1 MIERATF
8 NMEAEQRSTPI
19 ELRMSPDGR
28 KLTGYAAL
36 YNTDSEDMGFIEQ
49 LAPGVFDRSLADN
62 DEVLAL
68 VEHDHQKLLGRL
80 SAGTLRLNSD
90 KRGLGF
96 EIDIPDTTLGR
107 DTREQ
112 VKRGDLS
119 QMSFSFSLYDDKSES
134 HSRNADGKRTRRI
147 NRARLHSIDVV
158 AQPAYA
164 ASSVAVRSSP
174 MSIPNRMDE
183 VRRLTGE
190 MRSILDGDVT
200 AEASEQYDR
209 MELRLS
215 EVEQEIRNTRRE
227 ESLSRAEALLDEPT
241 RMAPTPNPLAFPG
254 TSDITESRDYSEA
267 FFANLNNRAT
277 HEQRDMLAGSGSG
290 ANIVPSEM
298 EAAIVEILDDPTTM
312 RGICNVTQARGDREI
327 PVETAIGSGG
337 WLAEQGT
344 ISTSD
349 VTITQKTA
357 SPKSYGTAIAWS
369 SLQSAMAIVN
379 VDAYFGR
386 AVGRTI
392 SAGLDS
398 GYMVGTGSSNQPT
411 GLVTALGTAAFMD
424 LATNKGDAIID
435 AAHTLTPQYRAGA
448 RWMMNDTTLAV
459 VRKLK
464 DSNGSYLWVPSE
476 RYSEIRDGI
485 AGSLYGFPVSVAA
498 SMADTSIVFGNIE
511 RAYRIFDWGQTSILV
526 DPYTSASTMS
536 TTLWAWRQTDGVLID
551 ANAAAVFDTDA
562 S

>member
-1 MIERATF
+1 MIERATL
-8 NMEAEQRSTPI
+8 NMQAEQRRMPVEI
-19 ELRMSPDGR
+19 RMSPDGR

-49 LAPGVFDRSLADN
+49 LAPGVFDRSIADN

-68 VEHDHQKLLGRL
+68 VEHDPQKLLGRL
-80 SAGTLRLNSD
+80 SSGTLRINSD

-96 EIDIPDTTLGR
+96 EIDMPDTTLGR
-107 DTREQ
+107 DTIEQ

-119 QMSFSFSLYDDKSES
+119 QMSFSFSLYDDNSET

-158 AQPAYA
+158 AQPAYKA
-164 ASSVAVRSSP
+164 TAVAVRSSP
-174 MSIPNRMDE
+174 MSTPDRMDE

-190 MRSILDGDVT
+190 MRSILDGEVT
-200 AEASEQYDR
+200 SETSEQYDR
-209 MELRLS
+209 MELRLQ

-227 ESLSRAEALLDEPT
+227 DALKRAERLLDEPT
-241 RMAPTPNPLAFPG
+241 RKAPTPSPLAFPG
-254 TSDITESRDYSEA
+254 TSDITESRAYSDA
-267 FFANLNNRAT
+267 FFANLNNSAT

-290 ANIVPSEM
+290 ANIVPTEM

-312 RGICNVTQARGDREI
+312 RGICSVTQARGDREI

-344 ISTSD
+344 ITPSD
-349 VTITQKTA
+349 VTIVKKTA
-357 SPKSYGTAIAWS
+357 TPKSYGTAISWS
-369 SLQSAMAIVN
+369 SLQGAQAIIG

-392 SAGLDS
+392 AQGLDS
-398 GYMVGTGSSNQPT
+398 GYMVGTGASNQPT
-411 GLVTALGTAAFMD
+411 GLVPALGTASFMN
-424 LATNKGDAIID
+424 LAVTKGDGIID
-435 AAHTLTPQYRAGA
+435 AAHTLAPQYRAGA

-464 DSNGSYLWVPSE
+464 TTDGNYLWVPSE

-485 AGSLYGFPVSVAA
+485 AGTLYGFPVTVAA
-498 SMADTSIVFGNIE
+498 SMANTSIVFGDIS
-511 RAYRIFDWGQTSILV
+511 RSYRIYDWGSTSMLM
-526 DPYTSASTMS
+526 DPYTNAATMS
-536 TTLWAWRQTDGVLID
+536 TTIWAWRQTDGVLVD
-551 ANAAAVFDTDA
+551 ASAAAVFDTDA